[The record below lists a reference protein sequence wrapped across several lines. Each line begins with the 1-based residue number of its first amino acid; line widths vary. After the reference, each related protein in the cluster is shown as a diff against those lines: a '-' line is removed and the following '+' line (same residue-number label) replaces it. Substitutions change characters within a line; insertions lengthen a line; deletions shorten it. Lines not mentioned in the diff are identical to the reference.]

1 MAVTETHKDPYTYSK
16 TRTPNLVRYDRTKEY
31 YILYKLNGKQVRTPL
46 KTSDYKVA
54 VRRRNAKMLEV
65 EKLRSVAP
73 KKEVSL
79 ETFGSLFDEYKE
91 KTRLDQDIS
100 RATKQ
105 GRVYAI
111 KRIVKTLPGIE
122 GKKPMNLE
130 IGEVV
135 EWIRRLKADGTNFVA
150 PGAKSA
156 RKGNSAYTVN
166 RTISVLSVILD
177 MAVAKGLAAE
187 NIS

>member
-1 MAVTETHKDPYTYSK
+1 
-16 TRTPNLVRYDRTKEY
+16 
-31 YILYKLNGKQVRTPL
+31 
-46 KTSDYKVA
+46 
-54 VRRRNAKMLEV
+54 MLEV
-65 EKLRSVAP
+65 EKLRSCGP

-100 RATKQ
+100 RATKE

-135 EWIRRLKADGTNFVA
+135 EWIRRPRLM
-150 PGAKSA
+150 
-156 RKGNSAYTVN
+156 
-166 RTISVLSVILD
+166 VLALSHQEPKVLE
-177 MAVAKGLAAE
+177 GQQCLHGE
-187 NIS
+187 L